1 MKIPILRLRDKD
13 GKEIAI
19 PAIRGPKGP
28 AGDGTGDMVSNV
40 YDPTGQ
46 AKDIFQFA
54 QDAASEAKEA
64 AKQEADNAY
73 APQKHTHS
81 AEDVSLKTETWTF
94 TLEDGSTV
102 TKAVCV
108 G

>member
-19 PAIRGPKGP
+19 PAIRGPRGL
-28 AGDGTGDMVSNV
+28 AGDGTGDMVANV

-54 QDAASEAKEA
+54 QDAASEAKKEA
-64 AKQEADNAY
+64 KKEADNTY
-73 APQKHTHS
+73 APKEHTHS
-81 AEDVSLKTETWTF
+81 AEDVSLKTEVWTF

-102 TKAVCV
+102 TKVVYV